1 MWHSGDVKETYL
13 NGFFIRKIHCGLLAD
28 AHMSMINMTGKGLIT
43 ACKLP
48 ITFSIHLLVL
58 SLCRGLEMVSSFD
71 RLDYQHPV
79 SIRLL
84 SVIIRFRHGSS
95 SQSANVPIILVSS
108 LYYMAS
114 ECTPL

>member
-28 AHMSMINMTGKGLIT
+28 AHLSMINMTGKGVIT

-58 SLCRGLEMVSSFD
+58 SLCRGLAMVSFD

-95 SQSANVPIILVSS
+95 SQSANVPVLLVSS